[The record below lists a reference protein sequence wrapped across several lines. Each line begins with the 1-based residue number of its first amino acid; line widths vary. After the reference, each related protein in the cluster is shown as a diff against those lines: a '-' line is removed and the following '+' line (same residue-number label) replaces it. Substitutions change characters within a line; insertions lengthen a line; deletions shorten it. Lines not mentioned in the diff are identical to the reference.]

1 MKILKR
7 HKATMHLTVK
17 KYRCNSCTYST
28 NRYDNMRRHYN
39 KFHTSH
45 SIVTSLLNDIIY
57 VAADTKL
64 MEAAEENCLSEHEL
78 VRKEIIASLCKFLV
92 NEVVEVSG

>member
-1 MKILKR
+1 M
-7 HKATMHLTVK
+7 
-17 KYRCNSCTYST
+17 
-28 NRYDNMRRHYN
+28 
-39 KFHTSH
+39 
-45 SIVTSLLNDIIY
+45 TSLLNDIIY